1 MRSDCQDVCQG
12 DVGVEENFGQ
22 CYVQQKKSSPWCC
35 WICIIVEASISSLPP
50 SAKNHGLNYWQ
61 NEWLF
66 SPAAVTES
74 QVQTLL
80 SSLVLLA

>member
-1 MRSDCQDVCQG
+1 M
-12 DVGVEENFGQ
+12 
-22 CYVQQKKSSPWCC
+22 YVQQEKPSPWCC
-35 WICIIVEASISSLPP
+35 WVCITAEASISSLPL
-50 SAKNHGLNYWQ
+50 SAKNHGLTCWQ

-80 SSLVLLA
+80 SSFGPLAWNGLNLFCFVLFLSFKNF